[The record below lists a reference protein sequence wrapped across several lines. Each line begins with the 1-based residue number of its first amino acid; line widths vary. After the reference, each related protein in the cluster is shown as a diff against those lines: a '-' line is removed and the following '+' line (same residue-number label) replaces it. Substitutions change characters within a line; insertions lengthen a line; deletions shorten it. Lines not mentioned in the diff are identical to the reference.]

1 MKRFALLGLVLV
13 LAGFG
18 GMNNVQAEEKSLTEQ
33 EIAAKEAD
41 FFTSLETLDTSSDA
55 KFAEQ
60 LEASEGDGGAAK
72 CWFWCVRRRGILF
85 PRYTYYT
92 WYCPVYRVPLRIVT
106 YAVPVAAPAA
116 GTVITTPA
124 PVSAEPA
131 ATSIVVKFQ
140 PSSGKVAKG
149 AVIDGKVPADS
160 PLVKLG
166 LRSGDIITKV
176 DGNPVNSMLDAR
188 RIRENSEIE
197 FVRGEQIK
205 VASKQLLQN
214 EGSQSGSVKSA
225 SVDFGSLQAVQ
236 EREMSLYEYYDMQEK
251 GSVMK

>member
-1 MKRFALLGLVLV
+1 M
-13 LAGFG
+13 
-18 GMNNVQAEEKSLTEQ
+18 
-33 EIAAKEAD
+33 
-41 FFTSLETLDTSSDA
+41 
-55 KFAEQ
+55 
-60 LEASEGDGGAAK
+60 
-72 CWFWCVRRRGILF
+72 
-85 PRYTYYT
+85 
-92 WYCPVYRVPLRIVT
+92 
-106 YAVPVAAPAA
+106 
-116 GTVITTPA
+116 
-124 PVSAEPA
+124 
-131 ATSIVVKFQ
+131 
-140 PSSGKVAKG
+140 
-149 AVIDGKVPADS
+149 
-160 PLVKLG
+160 
-166 LRSGDIITKV
+166 